1 MTVQVNPEQNRI
13 MWNPCISSVH
23 IVLCYIKVFRS
34 RWVFYLKKLM
44 GELGEGAK
52 NEARAELNE
61 KVLQTLKHAEETL

>member
-1 MTVQVNPEQNRI
+1 MEPLHF
-13 MWNPCISSVH
+13 ISSYSTLLHQSVSKP
-23 IVLCYIKVFRS
+23 LGF
-34 RWVFYLKKLM
+34 FYLKKLM